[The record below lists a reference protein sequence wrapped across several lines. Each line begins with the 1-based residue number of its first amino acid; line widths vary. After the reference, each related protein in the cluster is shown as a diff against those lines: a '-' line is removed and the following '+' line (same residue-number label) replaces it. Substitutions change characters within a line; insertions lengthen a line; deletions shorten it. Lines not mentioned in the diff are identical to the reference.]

1 MDDFLPS
8 TDDINLLVQN
18 MTKLLNIIADDCIPH
33 NDIPV
38 RARDKPGMTVAI
50 RGLCRQ
56 CKRLHKKWKRTGD
69 EVHHEQFRNKR
80 REAKSAFR
88 ASRDK
93 FFNNTANK
101 LTDPKTSAKALNGL
115 WH

>member
-38 RARDKPGMTVAI
+38 RSRDKPGMTVAI

-80 REAKSAFR
+80 RETNSIITR
-88 ASRDK
+88 LV
-93 FFNNTANK
+93 N
-101 LTDPKTSAKALNGL
+101 
-115 WH
+115 